1 MHKYQID
8 QKIKIRNENRSIRSL
23 MQAEKNVQEY
33 AKAEINTPASFHRL
47 HVTKQLFRANR
58 MKKQMSKIPYAKEN

>member
-1 MHKYQID
+1 
-8 QKIKIRNENRSIRSL
+8 

-47 HVTKQLFRANR
+47 HVIKQLFRANR
-58 MKKQMSKIPYAKEN
+58 MKKQMSKITYAKEN